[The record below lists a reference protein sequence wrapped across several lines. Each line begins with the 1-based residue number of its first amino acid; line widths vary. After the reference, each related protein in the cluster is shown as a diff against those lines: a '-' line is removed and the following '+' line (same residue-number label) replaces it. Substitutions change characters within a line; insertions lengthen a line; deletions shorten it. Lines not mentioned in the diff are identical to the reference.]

1 MANVPLDL
9 RDQLNIDTPEL
20 VSLEF
25 SVSGLGS
32 RSIACIVDYL
42 IQGVAFTLVLLLLVL
57 VASFAP
63 HTRTSAGPPSHTS
76 EVWAMAIFFIVLFLA
91 QWGYFSLFEAFWN
104 GQTPGKR
111 LLRLRV
117 IQQSGRSIGFL
128 DALSRNLLRIVDQL
142 PGFYLVG
149 IVFLFTTRRSQRLG
163 DLVAGT
169 LVIHEKKVDTPMRQ
183 HHNPLALTDS
193 PAEPPLAAWQASGTG
208 LPADVVARLTPSDL
222 ELIDSFESRRLDL
235 PWDTSSALAEKLA
248 QQMAQ
253 KMQTTIPSGIGAAT
267 FLESLASEMR
277 SIGAASHHHEA
288 R

>member
-1 MANVPLDL
+1 MANVPLEL
-9 RDQLNIDTPEL
+9 RDQLNIETPEL

-42 IQGVAFTLVLLLLVL
+42 IQGVAFTLFVLLLALL
-57 VASFAP
+57 AAAAP
-63 HTRTSAGPPSHTS
+63 HAHTGSAPPSHAS
-76 EVWAMAIFFIVLFLA
+76 EVWGMAIFFILLFLA
-91 QWGYFSLFEAFWN
+91 QWGYFTLFEAFWN

-128 DALSRNLLRIVDQL
+128 DALSRNLLRIVDEL

-149 IVFLFTTRRSQRLG
+149 ILFLFATRRSQRLG

-169 LVIHEKKVDTPMRQ
+169 LVIHEKKVEAPLRQ
-183 HHNPLALTDS
+183 RHNPLTLSAS
-193 PAEPPLAAWQASGTG
+193 ANEEPVAAQPPRGTG
-208 LPADVVARLTPSDL
+208 LPADVVARLTRADL
-222 ELIDSFESRRLDL
+222 ELIESFEARRLDL
-235 PWDTSSALAEKLA
+235 PWETSSALAERLA
-248 QQMAQ
+248 QQMAE
-253 KMQTTIPSGIGAAT
+253 KMQTAVPAGVGPAT
-267 FLESLASEMR
+267 FLESLAAEMR
-277 SIGAASHHHEA
+277 SLGSAA